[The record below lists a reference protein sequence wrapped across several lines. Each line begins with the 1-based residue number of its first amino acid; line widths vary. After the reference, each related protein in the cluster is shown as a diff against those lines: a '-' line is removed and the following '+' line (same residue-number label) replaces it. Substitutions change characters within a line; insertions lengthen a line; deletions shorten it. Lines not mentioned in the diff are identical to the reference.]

1 MAPRAWSHDVRHAH
15 RPDVDRSYEIWTE
28 LPSRYDPD
36 AEVGYPL
43 IVCLDAVWTFGTAV
57 DACRILGLG
66 RELPRAI
73 VVGVA
78 HDSSDLREVLEL
90 RAMDFTVTAVD
101 SPPMTGVRSPGH
113 LLGGADAFRRWLID
127 DVLADLRERWHV
139 SDVTL
144 VGHSFS
150 ALFGLNVLFNEP
162 AAFDR
167 YLLAS
172 PSVWW
177 DDRVMFRLEQEHAA
191 ATTELPTRVFMS
203 KGTLETDEYS
213 PHKEFHDQL
222 ASRNHAG
229 LDLRWHLFEG
239 ETHSSVVSV
248 AVNRGLRSL
257 FTDD

>member
-1 MAPRAWSHDVRHAH
+1 MAPTAWSHEVRFEH
-15 RPDVDRSYEIWTE
+15 RAEVDRSYQIWTE
-28 LPSRYDPD
+28 LPPRYDAD

-43 IVCLDAVWTFGTAV
+43 IICLDALWTFGTAV

-78 HDSSDLREVLEL
+78 HDSADLREVLEL
-90 RAMDFTVTAVD
+90 RAMDFTVTASD
-101 SPPMTGVRSPGH
+101 APAMTGVRSPGH
-113 LLGGADAFRRWLID
+113 LLGGADAFRRWLVD
-127 DVLADLRERWHV
+127 HVVADLRERWHV

-162 AAFDR
+162 DAFDR

-177 DDRVMFRLEQEHAA
+177 DDRVMFRLEEEHAA
-191 ATTELPTRVFMS
+191 ATDDIATRVFMS
-203 KGTLETDEYS
+203 KGSLETDEFS

-222 ASRNHAG
+222 ASRRYPG
-229 LDLRWHLFEG
+229 LDMTWHFFEG
-239 ETHSSVVSV
+239 ETHSSVVGV
-248 AVNRGLRSL
+248 ALNRGLRSL
-257 FTDD
+257 FAE